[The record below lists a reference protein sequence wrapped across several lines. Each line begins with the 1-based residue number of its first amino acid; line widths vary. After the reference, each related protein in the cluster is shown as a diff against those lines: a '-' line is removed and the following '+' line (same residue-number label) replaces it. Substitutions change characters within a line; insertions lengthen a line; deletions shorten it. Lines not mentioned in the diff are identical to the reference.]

1 MTEIA
6 LSTFAILGLTAFST
20 ETSKTVESCAAG
32 RSFRGTNTDNY
43 PYGFAINTPRTFGVT
58 VALRF

>member
-1 MTEIA
+1 M
-6 LSTFAILGLTAFST
+6 
-20 ETSKTVESCAAG
+20 
-32 RSFRGTNTDNY
+32 FRGTNTDNY